1 MRNDAEI
8 ESTFYNL
15 LKNCFLHISSKIIKD
30 LSTNKGLYT
39 RIQFINQAN
48 RVDSEEKQNKIRNI
62 TNSLLYHQMQEKTKK
77 YLMCLL

>member
-8 ESTFYNL
+8 ESTFNNL

-62 TNSLLYHQMQEKTKK
+62 TNSLLHH
-77 YLMCLL
+77 